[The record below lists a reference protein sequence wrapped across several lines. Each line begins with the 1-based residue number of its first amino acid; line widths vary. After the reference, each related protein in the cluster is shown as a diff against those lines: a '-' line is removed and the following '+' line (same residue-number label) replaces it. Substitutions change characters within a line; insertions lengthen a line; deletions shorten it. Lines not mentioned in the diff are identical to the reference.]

1 MTSSNL
7 IEQAKRGD
15 PTAIATLMNRSLQPQ
30 GISAAVERDRNRLRV
45 FLEGNQVPNREAL
58 VAFVQNGIT
67 NLGIDDIST
76 VEVSGKQSGQPA
88 AWTQEWQLNPEES
101 ETGFGLPNRVEA
113 PPPPVPPM
121 PMGTATDSTDAAIT
135 DLDDDVIPLNPIEE
149 DDDPLADLLAIGDM
163 SGSSEADDPL
173 EELFST
179 QDVSLLGDLEASLM
193 EEASLLNSED
203 SSLED
208 NSLLE
213 EDFLLEDDSS
223 TEMNS
228 LFEENSLLE
237 EDFLLEDDSSSEA
250 SPLLEE
256 NSLLEED
263 FLLEDDSSSEASPL
277 LEENSLL
284 EEDFL
289 LEDNSSSEASPLLEE
304 NSLLEEDFLL
314 EDESSSEA
322 SPLLEEDSLLEEDFL
337 LEEDSDLTTPISS
350 YFADSDASESATAP
364 PDEFDEGFSEAIR
377 AGFSDL
383 EYRPLETAPTE
394 IDETDNLAPELL
406 AAETANQLRNEIPE
420 SLLSDEP
427 DVRADGVGGY
437 DATEPSLF
445 ETADFDTSPDDP
457 LNLNSAGSARFPSIN
472 DLATEGNLDF
482 LEEPSEAEAD
492 ENLERVDNLDTDEE
506 VVIAEEDWV
515 SLEPDSLGITEDLDD
530 RSGDLSSDDF
540 YLEDEEAAL
549 PVVPPTNITASPDMD
564 SEEDIQ
570 LTSLDAG
577 DDSLDWDEDRTEP
590 LVQNEWVEVQDKRDE
605 PQLAEPERTEFDEDL
620 PHGQMVGSPMAIQPL
635 DREGGQDSSDS
646 RSQSRGIFGNILL
659 LFVTGWI
666 AALIGFSLWRE
677 LQSPGEPTPEPVPE
691 TSVKPRNA

>member
-228 LFEENSLLE
+228 LF
-237 EDFLLEDDSSSEA
+237 
-250 SPLLEE
+250 
-256 NSLLEED
+256 
-263 FLLEDDSSSEASPL
+263 
-277 LEENSLL
+277 
-284 EEDFL
+284 
-289 LEDNSSSEASPLLEE
+289 EE